1 MSSKYVDISAVIQV
15 IGNVFNNPSLLE
27 LQDKY
32 IITDNDFSNEFHKVV
47 FGSMF
52 KLHELGVTE
61 FTLENIN
68 DFLATRPK
76 YEAVYKS
83 NKGDEWILK
92 ASEAA
97 VSTAFDYYYQR
108 LKKFSLLRAFD
119 NYGIDVSDIY
129 DVDNILDIK
138 KKQLQEDL
146 LDNSSLEQIANK
158 VDLKIEEIR
167 ATYVN
172 DDCGEAKQAGEGILA
187 LINRFKEFP
196 EAGVAMYGP
205 LINTVTRGARL
216 RKFYLRSAPTG
227 VGKCIPDYTIIPT
240 PIGDRKV
247 SDIKVGDELFDGFGN
262 PTKVLAVYPQGEK
275 EVWEVE
281 FKDGRK
287 AECCEEHL
295 WSYCTVGQK
304 KVSKEN
310 RKFYTNTLKEIS
322 KKELYRK
329 SDGYQILVPM
339 QQAVHF
345 SKKDFSID
353 PYILGLALGDGSF
366 RYDSKNKAFMFSSAD
381 EELVNSFETIMGW
394 SSKKYSNHS
403 FYSWY
408 FEDLN
413 NLSHKNVWVEEFL
426 KDYPKLWNV
435 KSEDKFIPQEYFM
448 GSIEQRLDLL
458 NGLLDTDGSID
469 KEKGRI
475 SFYTVSN
482 QLKEDVIKLSLSLGF
497 KATYLIDDHKD
508 TLPVFKIEITGK
520 PEDKVKLFKL
530 SRKKEII
537 LNWFNNGKRK
547 ENNLFNP
554 IVKITKTNK
563 KTPMTCFY
571 VDNDEHLFLM
581 NDYIVTH
588 NTRTMIADICYIA
601 CEKIY
606 DEQFGWIG
614 SGPAQPCLYI
624 TTEQDLEEIQTM
636 MLAFISNVNE
646 DHIIYNEYE
655 DGEEERVRMAAEMIA
670 AAPLYIEELPDFSL
684 QDVEDKI
691 KKNIREHEIKYCFH
705 DYIHTSLK
713 ILEEITRRSGG
724 VRLREDNVL
733 FMLSTRLKDIC
744 NKYGVFIMSATQLSG
759 DYVDSK
765 TPDQNL
771 LRGAKAIADKI
782 DFGSILLPVKDEDLV
797 SLEPVL
803 AANVY
808 EKPNLKLSIYK
819 NRRGKYKGIYL
830 WCRANLGTCRVKP
843 MFATGYD
850 YGLIEMDD
858 IKITLKEPSAFEDDE
873 E

>member
-15 IGNVFNNPSLLE
+15 IGNVFNNPNLLE

-32 IITDNDFSNEFHKVV
+32 IITDNDFSNEFHKVI

-52 KLHELGVTE
+52 KLYELGVTE

-76 YEAVYKS
+76 SEAIYKS

-92 ASEAA
+92 ASEVA

-129 DVDNILDIK
+129 DVDNILDVK

-158 VDLKIEEIR
+158 IDLKIEEIK

-172 DDCGEAKQAGEGILA
+172 DDYGEAKQAGEGILA
-187 LINRFKEFP
+187 LIDRFKEYP

-227 VGKCIPDYTIIPT
+227 VGK
-240 PIGDRKV
+240 
-247 SDIKVGDELFDGFGN
+247 
-262 PTKVLAVYPQGEK
+262 
-275 EVWEVE
+275 
-281 FKDGRK
+281 
-287 AECCEEHL
+287 
-295 WSYCTVGQK
+295 
-304 KVSKEN
+304 
-310 RKFYTNTLKEIS
+310 
-322 KKELYRK
+322 
-329 SDGYQILVPM
+329 
-339 QQAVHF
+339 
-345 SKKDFSID
+345 
-353 PYILGLALGDGSF
+353 
-366 RYDSKNKAFMFSSAD
+366 
-381 EELVNSFETIMGW
+381 
-394 SSKKYSNHS
+394 
-403 FYSWY
+403 
-408 FEDLN
+408 
-413 NLSHKNVWVEEFL
+413 
-426 KDYPKLWNV
+426 
-435 KSEDKFIPQEYFM
+435 
-448 GSIEQRLDLL
+448 
-458 NGLLDTDGSID
+458 
-469 KEKGRI
+469 
-475 SFYTVSN
+475 
-482 QLKEDVIKLSLSLGF
+482 
-497 KATYLIDDHKD
+497 
-508 TLPVFKIEITGK
+508 
-520 PEDKVKLFKL
+520 
-530 SRKKEII
+530 
-537 LNWFNNGKRK
+537 
-547 ENNLFNP
+547 
-554 IVKITKTNK
+554 
-563 KTPMTCFY
+563 
-571 VDNDEHLFLM
+571 
-581 NDYIVTH
+581 
-588 NTRTMIADICYIA
+588 TRTMIADICYIA

-655 DGEEERVRMAAEMIA
+655 DGEEERVRLAAEMIV

-744 NKYGVFIMSATQLSG
+744 NKYGIFIMSATQLSG

-782 DFGSILLPVKDEDLV
+782 DFGSILLPVKDEDLI